1 MSRTLSEQA
10 PNAVPSGQECGPEVP
25 CALAVS
31 PESLGRLE
39 AHQSTVHFEVIK
51 PKPISSVWEP
61 VVKNVP
67 KHGKSG
73 NGFVLWDKIE
83 KLTYLRR
90 YWTDFKHFG
99 NFETGIFFL

>member
-1 MSRTLSEQA
+1 M
-10 PNAVPSGQECGPEVP
+10 
-25 CALAVS
+25 
-31 PESLGRLE
+31 
-39 AHQSTVHFEVIK
+39 F
-51 PKPISSVWEP
+51 SVWES

-90 YWTDFKHFG
+90 YWTDFK
-99 NFETGIFFL
+99 NVDSFETGIFFSNRIQKGGSIVAN

>member
-1 MSRTLSEQA
+1 M
-10 PNAVPSGQECGPEVP
+10 
-25 CALAVS
+25 S

-39 AHQSTVHFEVIK
+39 VHQSTVYFEVIK
-51 PKPISSVWEP
+51 PKLMFSVWEP

-73 NGFVLWDKIE
+73 NGFVLWGKIE

-90 YWTDFKHFG
+90 YWTDFKNVG
-99 NFETGIFFL
+99 RFETAKIFLIRIQKGGSIVAN